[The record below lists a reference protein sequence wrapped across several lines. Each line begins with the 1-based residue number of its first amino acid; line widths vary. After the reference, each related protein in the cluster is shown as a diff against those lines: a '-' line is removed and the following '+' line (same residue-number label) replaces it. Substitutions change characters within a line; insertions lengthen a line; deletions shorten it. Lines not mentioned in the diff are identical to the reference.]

1 VIPQPQRAPAPNPV
15 ELLNNAIRSYDP
27 VSSQD
32 VLPVL
37 ASEAQRLSVADS
49 RRIEEAA
56 AKGDFKPFFKFYDY
70 VKSKHAAPVAPPQ
83 PQPKPQ
89 FRMKTGGGEPPR
101 AADKNINAWDMP
113 AKDFQAYLAKVK
125 SGYS

>member
-1 VIPQPQRAPAPNPV
+1 
-15 ELLNNAIRSYDP
+15 LNNAIRSYDP

-70 VKSKHAAPVAPPQ
+70 VKSKHTTPVAPPQ